1 MKHSG
6 KAFRAAWRIIFWSFV
21 LLLAVIFGGFI
32 ARLVGGLI
40 REFTVGLIAVWAW
53 GAAFTLFFFRDP
65 DPQTLDIPNAI
76 VAPGHGSVDVINE
89 ISEGEFMAGPCRRIS
104 IFLSVID
111 VHVQKAPVSARLAY
125 RKHKDGKFLSA
136 TRADS
141 ADFNENVLLGF
152 VPIHYPDQKLAV
164 RLIAGLLARRII
176 VWAELGEAIPRG
188 ERISLIQF
196 GSRCD
201 VYLPLSTKVHVKL
214 GDHVKGGET
223 LIASFA

>member
-6 KAFRAAWRIIFWSFV
+6 KAFRAAGRILFWSFV

-32 ARLVGGLI
+32 ARLVGGWI
-40 REFTVGLIAVWAW
+40 AQFTVGLITLWVLGAV
-53 GAAFTLFFFRDP
+53 FTLYFFRDP

-89 ISEGEFMAGPCRRIS
+89 IHEPEFMAGPCRRIS
-104 IFLSVID
+104 IFLSLID
-111 VHVQKAPVSARLAY
+111 VHVQKAPVSARLVH
-125 RKHKDGKFLSA
+125 RVHKEGRFLSA

-141 ADFNENVLLGF
+141 AEFNENVLLGF
-152 VPIHYPDQKLAV
+152 APIHYPDQKIGV
-164 RLIAGLLARRII
+164 RLMAGLFARRIL
-176 VWAELGEAIPRG
+176 VWAELGEVIPRG

-214 GDHVKGGET
+214 GDKVKGGET
-223 LIASFA
+223 LLASFA